1 MDIEI
6 RDLPAFSVLGR
17 EGSTEDGAGFIAA
30 LWQAANENFAQIA
43 PYVLYGESG
52 APQRLW
58 GLMSDFSRALRP
70 WEDNFSRGLYLA
82 GTQCM
87 PGAPV
92 PEGWRKWD
100 VPALRMAFVPVCTDA
115 SAAFAQGLAYLEQNG
130 LAMAAAAFD
139 LTLPEEGRS
148 FVCFPIG

>member
-1 MDIEI
+1 
-6 RDLPAFSVLGR
+6 
-17 EGSTEDGAGFIAA
+17 
-30 LWQAANENFAQIA
+30 
-43 PYVLYGESG
+43 
-52 APQRLW
+52 
-58 GLMSDFSRALRP
+58 
-70 WEDNFSRGLYLA
+70 LYLA
-82 GTQCM
+82 GAQCM